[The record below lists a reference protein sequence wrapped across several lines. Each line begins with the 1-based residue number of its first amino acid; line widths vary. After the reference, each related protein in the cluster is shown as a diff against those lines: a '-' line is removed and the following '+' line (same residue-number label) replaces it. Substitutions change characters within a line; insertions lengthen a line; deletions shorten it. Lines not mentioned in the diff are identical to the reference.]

1 MRQPKGSTP
10 PPYHYDSDSLN
21 VDLVLAD
28 DRGGTTLLPADPD
41 VLAAYLAE
49 CRKLERCTSA
59 KKKKPRGKG

>member
-1 MRQPKGSTP
+1 MSQPTAPTP
-10 PPYHYDSDSLN
+10 PSENYGSDSLN
-21 VDLVLAD
+21 VDIVLAD

-49 CRKLERCTSA
+49 CRKLERRSSA